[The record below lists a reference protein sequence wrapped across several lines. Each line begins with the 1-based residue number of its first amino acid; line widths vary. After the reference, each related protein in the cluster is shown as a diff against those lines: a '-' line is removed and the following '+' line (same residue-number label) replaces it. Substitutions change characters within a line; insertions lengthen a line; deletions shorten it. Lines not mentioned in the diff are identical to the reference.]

1 MDRAES
7 KALVEKALWL
17 LKKAG
22 ATQAEVKLALKNK
35 QELNLADNKMSLY
48 RTTQDIAL
56 ELVAFSGYKKSSKR
70 INQLGENQVEKAA
83 REVVEAAKDSQEDE
97 ANAIADYQPAYQF
110 QSGPEVCDFENVYR
124 KLDGFIKRAREEA
137 PAVNLMEGAAEFDT
151 QEFFHVNSNGLDNF
165 AKTAFY
171 EFGVVFMAVKEK
183 KRSSFNYSGILQA
196 EPNQEFYEAGSIMAL
211 LKQSEL
217 QLDPQSIPGN
227 FVGDVIFT
235 PDCLGDVLEVITE
248 NLKDRSIYTGTS
260 IFTTKLHRMVAHPG
274 FTLVADPVGDE
285 MPNKSYF
292 TENGYLA
299 KNKAIIENGV
309 LNTYLLS
316 LYGSR
321 KTGLARSETIGKN
334 LSVAPGTTLKDDMI
348 KGIKKGILLGRF
360 SGGEPAPN
368 GDFSGVAKNSFYI
381 EDGEIKYA
389 IKETMISGNMR
400 KMLFDIRGISAD
412 RRRFGYA
419 TLPWVHVDGIS
430 VVTA

>member
-260 IFTTKLHRMVAHPG
+260 IFTSKLHQVVAHPS

-400 KMLFDIRGISAD
+400 KMLFDIKAISAD

>member
-260 IFTTKLHRMVAHPG
+260 IFTSKLHQVVAHPS

-400 KMLFDIRGISAD
+400 KMLFDIRGISAE
-412 RRRFGYA
+412 RCRFGHA
-419 TLPWVHVDGIS
+419 TLPWLHVDGIS

>member
-56 ELVAFSGYKKSSKR
+56 ELVAFSGYKKSAKR

-260 IFTTKLHRMVAHPG
+260 IFTSKLHQVVAHPS

-400 KMLFDIRGISAD
+400 KMLFDIKAI
-412 RRRFGYA
+412 
-419 TLPWVHVDGIS
+419 
-430 VVTA
+430 